1 MLTDL
6 IFDFFGTL
14 VQYQADRFHGAPYRR
29 TYQQLGE
36 LGIAI
41 AYDDFAA
48 GFAATFDRLE
58 AEARISHQEFHMREV
73 GRRFFADLGVS
84 LAPEALDRWVD
95 CYCEEWNRGT
105 LYFDG
110 IAAFIAELAGRYR
123 LSIISN
129 THYPALI
136 HRNLAAMGIAGH
148 FAQVVTSVEVGI
160 RKPHPAIF
168 GQALRALGLDA
179 GAALYVGDS
188 YGDDYQGAHA
198 AGLECVLI
206 DPPGQYRGEVERRI
220 GHLFELDPRA
230 ER

>member
-14 VQYQADRFHGAPYRR
+14 VQYQADRFHGAPYQR
-29 TYQQLGE
+29 TYEQLAD
-36 LGIAI
+36 LGVSIPYA
-41 AYDDFAA
+41 DFAA
-48 GFAATFDRLE
+48 GFATTFDQLE
-58 AEARISHQEFHMREV
+58 AQAKITHQEFHMHEV
-73 GRRFFADLGVS
+73 GRRFLADLGVS
-84 LAPEALDRWVD
+84 LAPAALDRWVD

-110 IAAFIAELAGRYR
+110 IAAFIADLASRYR

-136 HRNLAAMGIAGH
+136 HRNLAAMGIAGY

-168 GQALRALGLDA
+168 GRALAALDLEP
-179 GAALYVGDS
+179 GAALYIGDS
-188 YGDDYQGAHA
+188 YGDDHAGARA

-206 DPPGQYRGEVERRI
+206 DPPGRYRGLADRRI
-220 GHLFELDPRA
+220 GHLFELEA
-230 ER
+230 

>member
-1 MLTDL
+1 MLSDL

-14 VQYQADRFHGAPYRR
+14 VQYQAGRFHGAPYQR
-29 TYQQLGE
+29 TYGQLCD
-36 LGIAI
+36 LGVAI

-48 GFAATFDRLE
+48 GFAATFDQLE
-58 AEARISHQEFHMREV
+58 AQAKITHQEFHMREV
-73 GRRFFADLGVS
+73 GRRFLGGRGVS
-84 LAPEALDRWVD
+84 LAPDALDRWVD

-110 IAAFIAELAGRYR
+110 IAAFIADLAGRYR

-168 GQALRALGLDA
+168 GQALRALDLEP
-179 GAALYVGDS
+179 GAALYIGDS
-188 YGDDYQGAHA
+188 YGDDYEGAQA
-198 AGLECVLI
+198 AGLACVLI
-206 DPPGQYRGEVERRI
+206 DPPGQYRGLADRRI
-220 GHLFELDPRA
+220 GHLFELEA
-230 ER
+230 

>member
-1 MLTDL
+1 MPTDL

-14 VQYQADRFHGAPYRR
+14 VQYQADRFHGQPYQR
-29 TYQQLGE
+29 TYGQLCD
-36 LGIAI
+36 LGVAI
-41 AYDDFAA
+41 TYDDFAA
-48 GFAATFDRLE
+48 GFAATFDQLE
-58 AEARISHQEFHMREV
+58 TQAKISHQEFHMHEV
-73 GRRFFADLGVS
+73 GRRFFADLGVV
-84 LAPEALDRWVD
+84 LELDALERFID

-110 IAAFIAELAGRYR
+110 IAAFIAELASRYR

-136 HRNLAAMGIAGH
+136 QRNLAAMGIAGH

-168 GQALRALGLDA
+168 GQALRALDLEP

-188 YGDDYQGAHA
+188 YGDDYAGAHA

-206 DPPGQYRGEVERRI
+206 DPAGQYRGLADRRI
-220 GHLFELDPRA
+220 GHLFELEA
-230 ER
+230 